1 MFSIMMTFII
11 SCIFLTVI
19 AFPNLGKREDLSKSF
34 LSRLVPLVFEE
45 LNDSEWKEIV
55 TAKLSSKL
63 LNCLDQD
70 TCRLIALQLVNF
82 HRRFKEESTG
92 SGKLQ
97 ERNAY
102 TEVSIRDLLQ
112 VTQHIVYSLSHEN
125 KSPESL
131 MQICAFEAWSS
142 YGVRFRDVKYQTLIR
157 ELISDV
163 FNRTISLNELRV
175 ENLNANP
182 GSIQL
187 QDLTYYF
194 QSTLDSGP
202 PLSPTNPLQ
211 AIAEGH
217 PFWSKCPQKVHRDML
232 LEAATNVVNH
242 IYSHDFMNN
251 YGLYFGARHW
261 FVESLDW
268 LNAFSDLSGAE
279 LSKDV
284 VGSLCAQNYM
294 DHLRCQSGK
303 TYIAKTFCEIFQIQP
318 EAFASTKKKLK
329 SLTENRSLSP
339 SEKSVVRNILF
350 GMEAHTPVALTQRLL
365 QTLLQLIRAVR
376 IQIPVLIVGVAG
388 CGKSTA
394 IHVLAELCSRNCH
407 KLYITSETEVSQLVG
422 SQRPQTNKG
431 KAVDWEDGLVTL
443 AVKRGEWCL
452 LDNLSDADSCVLER
466 LNPLLEQFP
475 EWTLSEA
482 GETERLSIK
491 ESYRTFATMTCG
503 KGCTELSPALYN
515 RFNNIYMQK
524 PPAIAEKTSFVAEC
538 ESLARAILGFDEPL
552 DIKATVAFLQELWA
566 DYGPDNNNKS
576 SKLIEHL
583 SYRKLICILNCTF
596 KLLTYYRAKGD
607 VVNVSQGLMA
617 AFSLVLRGQFKIDE
631 HANDEAEV
639 AFDKLKAI
647 LERTYNCPISSQL
660 IVQIVEDSQYHILP
674 NSRKKYAEQ
683 LLSSIICGFPILL
696 EGPAAVGKTSLVTM
710 LAAGHGK
717 QLERVNNT
725 LTTTIQD
732 YLGSYIPVGDSFI
745 FQQGALYRAM
755 VAGDWFLSD
764 EFNLAD
770 PNIMNMLVPI
780 LEGAKEFTI
789 PGTDERIAIGDGFRF
804 FATQNPDGKYAG
816 RNKLPP
822 TLRSRFIEVQ
832 IGDFT
837 IQELEE
843 ILLRRKG
850 IIPNSVDRISS
861 NARLKIAKALA
872 TVYTKVNALKFDDMQ
887 LTMRDIIKWSRRRLE
902 LFPEPLSEEHELH
915 QWCYAG
921 WSLLMPKL
929 NNTELVSKLREALVT
944 SFDVAQL
951 PSNIDKQ
958 IFTRN
963 PKDPSKL
970 ASISIDNIV
979 LADINLN
986 IERCSF
992 AFEQWPQKF
1001 QTALARLFVASRCNE
1016 PCLLVGVTSYKSLL
1030 ISTWLELTNSSS
1042 EVCHLAAETES
1053 SDLLGQMY
1061 PFSAMTAIQEAWKT
1075 STRMNSRVKSIL
1087 SSTAKN
1093 DVIDHQRQSA
1103 LADLNDG
1110 IDSFA
1115 NSLLAAAKEMTSKFE
1130 SLNSDQAEDLP
1141 PPAVVDTKIDIPDED
1156 DYVPVNISTSNDE
1169 IFLNDAE
1176 YLDVDQ
1182 LKAQESIG
1190 EYDFSTADN
1199 LYSSESMNYYDY
1211 SSYDQ
1216 PMESGAENTS
1226 YFAAE
1231 NSSSYY
1237 GDGSAYIENI
1247 EGDESAEFDFATMFS
1262 GIRQDQ
1268 PPNEETFDN
1277 IDINGIRALKENIE
1291 SAKEAQESQAAMNKC
1306 ISDFI
1311 AVVDM
1316 FESLMEM
1323 VESLRSDAA
1332 MLQLLNRL
1340 KQLHKAVTETTS
1352 KPIFAFR
1359 EGPVTKAII
1368 QGLPLV
1374 LEDFNLPSQA
1384 VTERLNSVLEPDPTF
1399 SLTEDISRTCGS
1411 GGAGGQN
1418 IPILSSFQV
1427 LATAHKDIDSQ
1438 KLNLSPAA
1446 RSRFTEIQVQPYS
1459 DEDILL
1465 LLSAT
1470 LQRDGSVSDDTEN
1483 ALAYCV
1489 VELSRKVNDLSES
1502 SPALTILQLLKA
1514 CKFIRHESQ
1523 SQKPFSERLLLSARF
1538 MLLDSLTAKKISSI
1552 LDGGKDGGWKS
1563 YCEKFGL
1570 KLDDLTDAIFGDPT
1584 PECMITPLKYVP
1596 NQRNLN
1602 MIACTY
1608 TNVVIVSKSIE
1619 RVKDLSSKLHPLEP
1633 TTTICKNIARIFASF
1648 TTNSALL
1655 LQGPPG
1661 IGKTAIVLAVA
1672 NIVDAEVERINFSA
1686 STSVEQLFGS
1696 IVPCVGADGRRAF
1709 VWQDGKMLSAI
1720 RRNKWLL
1727 LDEVNLAP
1735 ANVLE
1740 CLIPLLKRD
1749 KKLTIPGSD
1758 EDPLDISNIQIVA
1771 TMNPVS
1777 VGGNRTKLSRSM
1789 ENLFTVVSLDGY
1801 DDFEMKKIL
1810 WNIFK
1815 ELLPRDDSSEWGVIT
1830 SSQLDTVFEF
1840 HNRIRELVDLRKI
1853 GCIGG
1858 PFEINLRDLT
1868 KLRDVL
1874 RGNAKSLRD
1883 HFRFYNSGEQVDPTL
1898 AAANAVQSAKEMLNT
1913 SNGKLSAALAQMR
1926 RRVTTIGSDAEVI
1939 KCLQSFVENPTLM
1952 TLKGKV
1958 FTSAVAKYGY
1968 GVMSWEAALAV
1979 LTSISTDSDDIRT
1992 LTLRKFVDL
2001 VYTRQFQSISDQDL
2015 VRIEIDKYFK
2025 ISEELRSVDDRGIDI
2040 SVSPM
2045 VRIGTIYLESGNEV
2059 IDSGTATS
2067 DFIYTPRTVNVL
2079 ESLAAAVQCSRP
2091 VLLEGDTCSGKNAL
2105 IRELAYLCKRKL
2117 IVMSMTH
2124 ETETSTLIGQWL
2136 PIPMTVQAGKR
2147 EGSFNKYCHKILQF
2161 IFAHVFSTVDTV
2173 VKTRPL
2179 DSNSQQLL
2187 SAIEDTACKLSK
2199 WIQGG
2204 PKSGSGSEQL
2214 EAESRTMLSEIK
2226 TLLYSLKDAVDVPFT
2241 PFARTQTSYLLQS
2254 AIKFEKSKNE
2264 KVDTEGGIVFDFV
2277 ESDLIR
2283 AIREGYW
2290 ILLDNVNSAPP
2301 EVIERLNS
2309 LFEDD
2314 PTLNLVESGGDMLSI
2329 GNGIHENFRIFVTAN
2344 GQRPNSYKLSAAFL
2358 NRVIRI
2364 WLEAMDSN
2372 ISKKTCI
2379 KHDSFGIINS
2389 LLPDIAG
2396 KSKLTSLLLSLH
2408 GQMSEMIAEK
2418 AIGMVGNMNLTFRS
2432 AIRTVTSFKT
2442 LWSSVG
2448 NNKKSNITVVDAF
2461 VWAMVRSYANC
2472 TKDNNSATLVLAEI
2486 KDLLQDPE
2494 IVSTSEQGTVMSRR
2508 RLNAPCDLDF
2518 DELMDSQSSFQRV
2531 CMKAITLSLLSL
2543 PSVEDFSNVALF
2555 LSRSNLFEIET
2566 GNSIF
2571 TNLLT
2576 RCLNF
2581 GELDLKIDVLESLG
2595 IPCRDWKFDDV
2606 LMEANTTRLEE
2617 ICTALESEL
2626 KESVKTS
2633 LSVALKV
2640 SRNSS
2645 FMDSTIRTKLI
2656 QKAQSTNSYILGA
2669 ISLIESVNT
2678 AQENIVTIL
2687 TVSLISRVK
2696 SLMRPLSILSSYINW
2711 MNLVSDV
2718 EIQQLVAKCGEVL
2731 SAPTNSTGSGSLRYL
2746 LTKTL
2751 ASPLSKG
2758 VHSLVKMIEYVDR
2771 EEPNIEMKRLSVA
2784 VQWIGTAWSFVFK
2797 IPILSVISG
2806 ANDSPAFDFSK
2817 LFKVIEL
2824 SNINIQF
2831 IKFDK

>member
-1 MFSIMMTFII
+1 M
-11 SCIFLTVI
+11 
-19 AFPNLGKREDLSKSF
+19 
-34 LSRLVPLVFEE
+34 PLVFEE
-45 LNDSEWKEIV
+45 LNDTEWKEIV
-55 TAKLSSKL
+55 AAKLSSKF
-63 LNCLDQD
+63 LNGLDEEA
-70 TCRLIALQLVNF
+70 CRSIALNLVNF
-82 HRRFKEESTG
+82 HRRFREESTG
-92 SGKLQ
+92 NGKLQ

-112 VTQHIVYSLSHEN
+112 VTQHIVYTLSHEL
-125 KSPESL
+125 KTPDGL
-131 MQICAFEAWSS
+131 MQVCAFEAWSS
-142 YGVRFRDVKYQTLIR
+142 YGVRFREVRYQNLIR
-157 ELISDV
+157 ELISSE
-163 FNRTISLNELRV
+163 FNKKISLNEIRV
-175 ENLNANP
+175 DSLNINP
-182 GSIQL
+182 SSIQL

-194 QSTLDSGP
+194 RTTSEFDP
-202 PLSPTNPLQ
+202 PLPPSNPLE
-211 AIAEGH
+211 AIAVSH
-217 PFWSKCPQKVHRDML
+217 PFWSTCSQQSNRTML
-232 LEAATNVVNH
+232 LQAATNVVNYL
-242 IYSHDFMNN
+242 YSHDFMSNF
-251 YGLYFGARHW
+251 GLYFGARNW
-261 FVESLDW
+261 FAESLDW
-268 LNAFSDLSGAE
+268 LKVFSDLSGAE
-279 LSKDV
+279 LSKEV
-284 VGSLCAQNYM
+284 IGSLCAQNYM
-294 DHLRCQSGK
+294 DHLRCQSGRD
-303 TYIAKTFCEIFQIQP
+303 YIAKTFCEIFQIQP
-318 EAFASTKKKLK
+318 EAIAATKRKLK
-329 SLTENRSLSP
+329 TLTENRLLNP
-339 SEKSVVRNILF
+339 SEKSIVRNILS

-388 CGKSTA
+388 CGKSTV
-394 IHVLAELCSRNCH
+394 IHVLAELCNQNCH

-431 KAVDWEDGLVTL
+431 KAVDWEDGLVTV

-482 GETERLSIK
+482 GETERLFIS
-491 ESYRTFATMTCG
+491 ETYRTFATMTCG
-503 KGCTELSPALYN
+503 KGCAELSPALYN

-524 PPAIAEKTSFVAEC
+524 PPAIAERSSFVSEC
-538 ESLARAILGFDEPL
+538 ESLTRAILGFDEPL
-552 DIKATVAFLQELWA
+552 DIQATVAFLLELWT
-566 DYGPDNNNKS
+566 DYGPDNNNS

-583 SYRKLICILNCTF
+583 SFRKLICILNCTY
-596 KLLTYYRAKGD
+596 KLLTYYRAKGE
-607 VVNVSQGLMA
+607 VVTVSQGLMA

-631 HANDEAEV
+631 NANDEAEI
-639 AFDKLKAI
+639 AFDKLKGLLA
-647 LERTYNCPISSQL
+647 RTYNSPIPSQL
-660 IVQIVEDSQYHILP
+660 KVEIVEDSQYHILP

-710 LAAGHGK
+710 LAVGRGK

-789 PGTDERIAIGDGFRF
+789 PGTDERIVIGDGFRF

-850 IIPNSVDRISS
+850 IIPGNVDRISVDT
-861 NARLKIAKALA
+861 RQKIAKALA
-872 TVYTKVNALKFDDMQ
+872 TVYTKINALKFDDMQ
-887 LTMRDIIKWSRRRLE
+887 LTMREIIKWSRRRLA
-902 LFPEPLSEEHELH
+902 LFPEPLNEQHELH

-929 NNTELVSKLREALVT
+929 NNTELITKLKETLSSAFHVDEVSPNL
-944 SFDVAQL
+944 
-951 PSNIDKQ
+951 DKQ
-958 IFTRN
+958 IFTVN
-963 PKDPSKL
+963 PQDPSKL
-970 ASISIDNIV
+970 TSISVDNIV
-979 LADINLN
+979 LADIDLNLR
-986 IERCSF
+986 RCSF
-992 AFEQWPQKF
+992 TFEQWPKKF
-1001 QTALARLFVASRCNE
+1001 QIALARLFVASRCNE

-1042 EVCHLAAETES
+1042 EVCHLAVETES

-1075 STRMNSRVKSIL
+1075 STRMNSRVKSIIKSL
-1087 SSTAKN
+1087 TRS
-1093 DVIDHQRQSA
+1093 DGIDHERDSV
-1103 LADLNDG
+1103 LAELNVG

-1115 NSLLAAAKEMTSKFE
+1115 DSLLAAAKEMTAKFE
-1130 SLNSDQAEDLP
+1130 SLNSDQVEDLP
-1141 PPAVVDTKIDIPDED
+1141 PPVEVDTRIDLFTEED
-1156 DYVPVNISTSNDE
+1156 DYVPVNLSTSNE
-1169 IFLNDAE
+1169 ENYYNNEEFLLVSQSNAE
-1176 YLDVDQ
+1176 
-1182 LKAQESIG
+1182 ENIG
-1190 EYDFSTADN
+1190 EYDYSTADN
-1199 LYSSESMNYYDY
+1199 AYSSESMNYYDY

-1216 PMESGAENTS
+1216 PMESGMEDSN
-1226 YFAAE
+1226 YFTAD
-1231 NSSSYY
+1231 SSNPYY
-1237 GDGSAYIENI
+1237 EDGSAPTDNFDGEASP
-1247 EGDESAEFDFATMFS
+1247 DFDFSTMFA
-1262 GIRQDQ
+1262 GVRNEQQ
-1268 PPNEETFDN
+1268 PSEEAFDS
-1277 IDINGIRALKENIE
+1277 IDKNDIRALKEQIE
-1291 SAKEAQESQAAMNKC
+1291 TAKEAQESQASMNKC

-1311 AVVDM
+1311 TVVKTFD
-1316 FESLMEM
+1316 SLINR
-1323 VESLRSDAA
+1323 VDALRNDAA
-1332 MLQLLNRL
+1332 VLQLLNRL
-1340 KQLHKAVTETTS
+1340 RQIYKAVSETTS

-1384 VTERLNSVLEPDPTF
+1384 VTERLNSVLEPEPTF
-1399 SLTEDISRTCGS
+1399 SLTEDISRTCGNE
-1411 GGAGGQN
+1411 GAGGQN
-1418 IPILSSFQV
+1418 ISVLSSFQV
-1427 LATAHKDIDSQ
+1427 FATAHKDVDSQ

-1459 DEDILL
+1459 DADIIA

-1470 LQRDGSVSDDTEN
+1470 LQKDGSVSDDNAN
-1483 ALAYCV
+1483 ALAHCL
-1489 VELSRKVNDLSES
+1489 VELSRKVNDLSAS
-1502 SPALTILQLLKA
+1502 SPTLTILQLLKA
-1514 CKFIRHESQ
+1514 CRFIRHESQ
-1523 SQKPFSERLLLSARF
+1523 SQKPFPERLLLSARF
-1538 MLLDSLTAKKISSI
+1538 MLLDSLTTKNIASI
-1552 LDGGKDGGWKS
+1552 LEGHTDGGWKS
-1563 YCEKFGL
+1563 YCDRLGL
-1570 KLDDLTDAIFGDPT
+1570 RFDELTDALFGEPT
-1584 PECMITPLKYVP
+1584 PECMITPLKYVQ
-1596 NQRNLN
+1596 NQKGLN

-1608 TNVVIVSKSIE
+1608 TNVVIVSKSKD

-1633 TTTICKNIARIFASF
+1633 TTTVCKNIARIFASF

-1720 RRNKWLL
+1720 RSNKWLL

-1749 KKLTIPGSD
+1749 KKLSIPGSD
-1758 EDPLDISNIQIVA
+1758 EDPLDISDVQIVA

-1815 ELLPRDDSSEWGVIT
+1815 DLLPRDDSSEWGVIT
-1830 SSQLDTVFEF
+1830 SSQLDTVFDF
-1840 HNRIRELVDLRKI
+1840 HNRIRELVDSRKI

-1883 HFRFYNSGEQVDPTL
+1883 HFRFYNGGEQIDPALVT
-1898 AAANAVQSAKEMLNT
+1898 ANAVQSAKEMLNT
-1913 SNGKLSAALAQMR
+1913 SNGKLSTTLAQMR
-1926 RRVTTIGSDAEVI
+1926 RRVTSIGSDAEVQ
-1939 KCLQSFVENPTLM
+1939 KCLQCFIENPTLM
-1952 TLKGKV
+1952 TLKGKF

-1968 GVMSWEAALAV
+1968 GTMSWEAALAV
-1979 LTSISTDSDDIRT
+1979 LTSVSTDSDDIRT

-2001 VYTRQFQSISDQDL
+2001 VYTRQFQSISDQAL
-2015 VRIEIDKYFK
+2015 VRLEIDKYFK
-2025 ISEELRSVDDRGIDI
+2025 ISEELSSIDDRGIDI

-2045 VRIGTIYLESGNEV
+2045 VRVGTIYLESGNEV
-2059 IDSGTATS
+2059 NDSESSSS
-2067 DFIYTPRTVNVL
+2067 DFIYTPRTVNAL

-2147 EGSFNKYCHKILQF
+2147 RGSFYKYCHKILQF
-2161 IFAHVFSTVDTV
+2161 IFAHIFAVVDTV
-2173 VKTRPL
+2173 VRTRPL
-2179 DSNSQQLL
+2179 DSSGFQLL
-2187 SAIEDTACKLSK
+2187 STIENMACKLSK
-2199 WIQGG
+2199 LTQLGA
-2204 PKSGSGSEQL
+2204 KSGSASEQL
-2214 EAESRTMLSEIK
+2214 EAENSTLVDIK
-2226 TLLYSLKDAVDVPFT
+2226 TLLYNLKDAVDIPFT
-2241 PFARTQTSYLLQS
+2241 PFARMQISYLLQS
-2254 AIKFEKSKNE
+2254 ALKFEKSKNE

-2309 LFEDD
+2309 LFEDN

-2329 GNGIHENFRIFVTAN
+2329 GSGIHENFRIFVTAN

-2364 WLEAMDSN
+2364 WLESMDAN
-2372 ISKKTCI
+2372 ITKKTCTQ
-2379 KHDSFGIINS
+2379 HDSFGIINS

-2408 GQMSEMIAEK
+2408 GQMSEMITEK
-2418 AIGMVGNMNLTFRS
+2418 AIGMVGNMSLTFRS

-2442 LWSSVG
+2442 LWSTVG
-2448 NNKKSNITVVDAF
+2448 NNKNSNITVVDAF
-2461 VWAMVRSYANC
+2461 VWAMVRSYVNC
-2472 TKDNNSATLVLAEI
+2472 TKDNTSATLILTEI
-2486 KDLLQDPE
+2486 KDLLQDPD
-2494 IVSTSEQGTVMSRR
+2494 IVSTSEQATAMSRR
-2508 RLNAPCDLDF
+2508 RLNAPNDIDF
-2518 DELMDSQSSFQRV
+2518 DEFLDSQNSLQWI
-2531 CMKAITLSLLSL
+2531 CMKALTLSMLSL
-2543 PSVEDFSNVALF
+2543 PSIEDFNNIVLHI
-2555 LSRSNLFEIET
+2555 SRSNLFDSEVDHRIVT
-2566 GNSIF
+2566 D
-2571 TNLLT
+2571 LLA
-2576 RCLNF
+2576 RCLNV
-2581 GELDLKIDVLESLG
+2581 GTLDTKIDALEALS
-2595 IPCRDWKFDDV
+2595 IPCQDWGFGVV
-2606 LMEANTTRLEE
+2606 LVEANTTRLED
-2617 ICTALESEL
+2617 ICTTLEAEL
-2626 KESVKTS
+2626 KESVKS
-2633 LSVALKV
+2633 FLSVALQV
-2640 SRNSS
+2640 ARNSS
-2645 FMDSTIRTKLI
+2645 FMDATLRTKII
-2656 QKAQSTNSYILGA
+2656 QKAQSINSSIVGA
-2669 ISLIESVNT
+2669 ISLIETLNT
-2678 AQENIVTIL
+2678 VQENIVNIL
-2687 TVSLISRVK
+2687 TVSLISRMK
-2696 SLMRPLSILSSYINW
+2696 SLLRPLSILSSYHNW
-2711 MNLVSDV
+2711 MNLVSAI
-2718 EIQQLVAKCGEVL
+2718 EIQELVAKCSDLL
-2731 SAPTNSTGSGSLRYL
+2731 STPINSTGSGSLRYL

-2758 VHSLVKMIEYVDR
+2758 VHSLVKMIEYIDR
-2771 EEPNIEMKRLSVA
+2771 EEPNLEMKRLSVA
-2784 VQWIGTAWSFVFK
+2784 VQWIGAAWSCVFK

-2806 ANDSPAFDFSK
+2806 ANNSPAFDFSK
-2817 LFKVIEL
+2817 LFKVRKCQYITL
-2824 SNINIQF
+2824 F
-2831 IKFDK
+2831 VC